1 MKTKVL
7 TTALLLLC
15 SFVVCL
21 AAVAGLNGKW
31 TGSIKVT
38 REDEIDLV
46 YNFKVNG
53 DKLSGTVESPTGDE
67 LQIEDGILEGN
78 NFAFTVKAGKYTI
91 YHTGKYYK
99 DSVTVAAN
107 VEGKSLRATLKRGK
121 SK

>member
-7 TTALLLLC
+7 TTALLLLL

-21 AAVAGLNGKW
+21 AAAAGLNGKW
-31 TGSIKVT
+31 TGSVMVN
-38 REDEIDLV
+38 REDEIELI

-53 DKLSGTVESPTGDE
+53 EKLSGTVESPTGDE
-67 LQIEDGILEGN
+67 LPIDDGVLDGN

-107 VEGKSLRATLKRGK
+107 VEGKSLKATLKRGK
-121 SK
+121 K